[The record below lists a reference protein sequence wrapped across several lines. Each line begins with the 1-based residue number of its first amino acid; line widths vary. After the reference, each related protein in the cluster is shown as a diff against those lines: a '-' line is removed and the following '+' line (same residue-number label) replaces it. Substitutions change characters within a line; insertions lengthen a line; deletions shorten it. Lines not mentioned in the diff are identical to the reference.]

1 MESQQTNNNNNI
13 VIIMV
18 PFPAQGHLNQ
28 LLHLSSLITTT
39 YNLPIHVITTTT
51 HGRQATTRTPLFSN
65 IPNIHF
71 HHYQT
76 PPFQSPQPDPNA
88 TIKFP
93 SQLIPA
99 FHSSMH
105 LRQPFNDLLSTLSHG
120 AKRVVVIHD
129 SLMGSVVQDVKL
141 LAADNNVETYM
152 FYCCSAFASFW
163 YMNDASAGKLKLD
176 EELELL
182 LKEVPSNDDCYTM
195 DDWQF
200 IASLDVSYKTFSSGT
215 IYDASRVIEGKF
227 IDLVEKEN
235 YQNDKTLWPLG
246 PFNPVEIKCDS
257 SHKRHKLFEWLD
269 KQEPNSVLYVSF
281 GTTTSISNEQ
291 IQELAL
297 GLEKS
302 EHKFIWVLRDA
313 DKGDIF
319 EGEVRKIELPKGFE
333 ERVGEN
339 GLVVVDWAPQLEI
352 LGHPSTG
359 GFMSHCGWNSSMEGM
374 TMGVPILAWPM
385 HSDQPRNAMLITKV
399 LNVGMYVRDW
409 TQRKEMVN
417 SGVIEDV
424 VRRLMAS
431 KEGDEIRKRAVEL
444 GDRIRQSMEIGG
456 VTRLELDSFVAH
468 VTR

>member
-1 MESQQTNNNNNI
+1 MTIMESQQTNKNNNT
-13 VIIMV
+13 IILMV

-28 LLHLSSLITTT
+28 LLHLSRLMTT

-51 HGRQATTRTPLFSN
+51 HGRQATTRIPLS
-65 IPNIHF
+65 IPTIHF
-71 HHYQT
+71 HHYPT
-76 PPFQSPQPDPNA
+76 PHFPSPQPDPNA

-93 SQLIPA
+93 TQLIPA
-99 FHSSMH
+99 FQSSMH
-105 LRQPFNDLLSTLSHG
+105 LRQPFNELLSNLSRD

-129 SLMGSVVQDVKL
+129 YLMGPVVQDVKL
-141 LAADNNVETYM
+141 VDNVEAYM
-152 FYCCSAFASFW
+152 FSCCSAFASFC
-163 YMNDASAGKLKLD
+163 YMNEALAGKLKVD

-182 LKEVPSNDDCYTM
+182 LKDVPSNDDCYTM
-195 DDWQF
+195 DAWQF
-200 IASLDVSYKTFSSGT
+200 IASTDVSYKKFSSGT

-227 IDLVEKEN
+227 IDLIQKEDD
-235 YQNDKTLWPLG
+235 QKLWALG
-246 PFNPVEIKCDS
+246 PFNPVEITQDS

-269 KQEPNSVLYVSF
+269 KQAPNSVLYVSF

-302 EHKFIWVLRDA
+302 EQKFIWVLRDA

-339 GLVVVDWAPQLEI
+339 GLVILDWAPQLEI

-374 TMGVPILAWPM
+374 TMGVPIAAWPM
-385 HSDQPRNAMLITKV
+385 HSDQPRNSMLITKV
-399 LNVGMYVRDW
+399 LNVGIYVRDW
-409 TQRKEMVN
+409 TQRKEMV
-417 SGVIEDV
+417 SSKVIEDV

-431 KEGDEIRKRAVEL
+431 NEGDEIRKRAAEL
-444 GDRIRQSMEIGG
+444 GDRVRQSMANGG